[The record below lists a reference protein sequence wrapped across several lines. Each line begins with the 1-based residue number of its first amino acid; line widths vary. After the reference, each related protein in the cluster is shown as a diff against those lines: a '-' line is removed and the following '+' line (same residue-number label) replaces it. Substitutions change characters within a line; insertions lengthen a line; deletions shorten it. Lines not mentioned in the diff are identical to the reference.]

1 VSNVAFSSSP
11 VLNAGLSGGGDAG
24 QNGRVSPD
32 RDDEQH
38 DGRHETA
45 IERLDRNWTDLL
57 QELRVIQ
64 TGVQLLTGFLLTLPF
79 QQRFTTL
86 TTTERN
92 VYLATA
98 AASIAATAFLQAPVI
113 VHRALFQQHRRKE
126 TVMVAHRLAIV
137 GMVLLAVAILGVTY
151 LIPSVVLGTT
161 AAVVALVCGLVL
173 LLALWVTLP
182 LTARMRA
189 AAGD

>member
-11 VLNAGLSGGGDAG
+11 VLNAGLSGGADTG
-24 QNGRVSPD
+24 QNGRVSRD
-32 RDDEQH
+32 RDDEQD
-38 DGRHETA
+38 DGRNETA
-45 IERLDRNWTDLL
+45 TERLDRNWTELL

-137 GMVLLAVAILGVTY
+137 GMVLLALAILGVTY

>member
-1 VSNVAFSSSP
+1 M
-11 VLNAGLSGGGDAG
+11 GT
-24 QNGRVSPD
+24 D
-32 RDDEQH
+32 REKAQH
-38 DGRHETA
+38 DGRDETA
-45 IERLDRNWTDLL
+45 VERLDRNWNDLL

-79 QQRFTTL
+79 QQRFSTL

-98 AASIAATAFLQAPVI
+98 AASIAATAFLQTPVI
-113 VHRALFQQHRRKE
+113 LHRALFRQHRRKE

-137 GMVLLAVAILGVTY
+137 GMALLAVAILGVTY

-161 AAVVALVCGLVL
+161 AAVIAVCCGLAL
-173 LLALWVTLP
+173 LLGLWVTLP
-182 LTARMRA
+182 VTARIRA
-189 AAGD
+189 EAGD